1 MKFGAHAFVWEKEW
15 NDVTGRRVIA
25 EAARIGL
32 NMVEIPLLHPE
43 SFDGPGTRAVLD
55 EHGIYAAY
63 SLGLPSDRTLPDN
76 PEGAEAFLRI
86 AIDTI
91 ESAGGDILTGVLY
104 GTLGDLPGRPPIE
117 ADYAMISEVLKS
129 VAQYAKRK
137 NIRLGVEPVN
147 RYETF
152 LVNTAQQA
160 VELLD
165 RIGEDNMFVH
175 LDTYHLNIEEDS
187 FKKAVLTAGERMGYI
202 HLSESHRG
210 TPGRGTVDWDGV
222 FSGLKEIN
230 FTGALIMESFVD
242 LNPDIARAT
251 CMWRKIVT
259 DPEAMIRDGVT
270 FLSNKAREHG
280 LQ

>member
-1 MKFGAHAFVWEKEW
+1 MKFGAHAFIWEQEW
-15 NDVTGRRVIA
+15 NAISGRRAIA

-43 SFDGPGTRAVLD
+43 SLDGPETKAVLE
-55 EHGIYAAY
+55 EHGIHGAY
-63 SLGLPSDRTLPDN
+63 SLGLPRNSTLPDN
-76 PEGAEAFLRI
+76 PEDAEAFLRM

-91 ESAGGDILTGVLY
+91 ESAEGDVLTGVLY
-104 GTLGDLPGRPPIE
+104 GTLGELPGRSPTE
-117 ADYAMISEVLKS
+117 EDYAIISEVLKS
-129 VAQYAKRK
+129 VAQYARQKGIK
-137 NIRLGVEPVN
+137 LGIEPVN

-152 LVNTAQQA
+152 LINTAQQA

-165 RIGEDNMFVH
+165 RIDENNMFVH
-175 LDTYHLNIEEDS
+175 LDTYHMNIEEES
-187 FKKAVLTAGERMGYI
+187 FKKAILTAGDRLGYI

-210 TPGRGTVDWDGV
+210 TPGMGTVDWDGV
-222 FSGLKEIN
+222 FSGLKEVN
-230 FTGALIMESFVD
+230 FSGALIMESFVD

-259 DPEAMIRDGVT
+259 DPEAMIRDGVA
-270 FLSNKAREHG
+270 FLSNKAREYG

>member
-1 MKFGAHAFVWEKEW
+1 MKFGAHAFIWEQEW
-15 NDVTGRRVIA
+15 NAISGRRVIA

-43 SFDGPGTRAVLD
+43 SLDGPETKAVLE
-55 EHGIYAAY
+55 EHGIYGAY
-63 SLGLPSDRTLPDN
+63 SLGLPRNSTLPDN
-76 PEGAEAFLRI
+76 PEDAEAFLRM

-91 ESAGGDILTGVLY
+91 ESAEGDVLTGVLY
-104 GTLGDLPGRPPIE
+104 GTLGELPGRSPTE
-117 ADYAMISEVLKS
+117 EDYAIISEVLKS
-129 VAQYAKRK
+129 VAQYARQKGIK
-137 NIRLGVEPVN
+137 LGIEPVN

-152 LVNTAQQA
+152 LINTAQQA

-165 RIGEDNMFVH
+165 RIDENNMFVH
-175 LDTYHLNIEEDS
+175 LDTYHMNIEEES
-187 FKKAVLTAGERMGYI
+187 FKKAILTAGDRMGYI

-210 TPGRGTVDWDGV
+210 TPGMGTVDWDGV
-222 FSGLKEIN
+222 FSGLKEVN
-230 FTGALIMESFVD
+230 FSGALIMESFVD

-259 DPEAMIRDGVT
+259 DPEAMIRDGVA
-270 FLSNKAREHG
+270 FLSNKAREYG